1 MQHLLEKIKQL
12 WIGLEL
18 NQSKDLINEEWVAK
32 LIKSAVKRNTN
43 GNHAYYYNMHIHYLL
58 ISDSFDLHSQVFF
71 SLSIS
76 IRKVYN
82 RVCFYWFYFMKFNV
96 IRIINFWFI
105 QFEIVIISRDIFQCK
120 NYFTNENAII
130 LFIVVSVKNKQIYA
144 YRALLSGWYP
154 CNEMSLS
161 KGKQL

>member
-58 ISDSFDLHSQVFF
+58 ISDSFDLHSQVYFRCQYQSERSIIEFASIGFILWSLTWSGQSNSDLYNLKLSSFHKTFF
-71 SLSIS
+71 NAKITL
-76 IRKVYN
+76 RTK
-82 RVCFYWFYFMKFNV
+82 
-96 IRIINFWFI
+96 
-105 QFEIVIISRDIFQCK
+105 
-120 NYFTNENAII
+120 NAII
-130 LFIVVSVKNKQIYA
+130 HFIVVSVKNKQIYT
-144 YRALLSGWYP
+144 YRALLSG
-154 CNEMSLS
+154 
-161 KGKQL
+161 